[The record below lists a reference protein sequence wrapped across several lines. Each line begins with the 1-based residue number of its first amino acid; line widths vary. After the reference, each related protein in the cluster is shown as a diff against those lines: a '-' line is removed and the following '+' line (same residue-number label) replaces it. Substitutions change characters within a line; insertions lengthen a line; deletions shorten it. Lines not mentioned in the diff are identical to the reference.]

1 MREGARAMIISPEA
15 RAALEQLAK
24 ETLDYRKGVQNQ
36 INAIN
41 ARIAELNLS
50 ISRLQAVVDR
60 LEKQQ

>member
-24 ETLDYRKGVQNQ
+24 ETLDYRKGVQGQ
-36 INAIN
+36 INALN
-41 ARIAELNLS
+41 ARITELNLS

>member
-1 MREGARAMIISPEA
+1 MIISPEA

-24 ETLDYRKGVQNQ
+24 ETLDYRKGVQGQ
-36 INAIN
+36 INALN
-41 ARIAELNLS
+41 ARITELNLS

>member
-1 MREGARAMIISPEA
+1 MVIGPEA

-24 ETLDYRKGVQNQ
+24 ETLDYRKGVQEQ
-36 INAIN
+36 INALN
-41 ARIAELNLS
+41 ARITELNLS